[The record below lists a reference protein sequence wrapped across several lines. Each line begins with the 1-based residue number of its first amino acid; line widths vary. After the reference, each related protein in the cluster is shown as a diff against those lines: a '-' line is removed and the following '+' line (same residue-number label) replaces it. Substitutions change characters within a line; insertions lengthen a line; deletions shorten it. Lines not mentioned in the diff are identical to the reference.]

1 MAVELRPLDVGR
13 DLPRLAELLTTDNPE
28 VVTVEQV
35 RELFRQESPER
46 VSRRTV
52 AVDGDGR
59 LVGSGFAVRDPWD
72 KPGDFWVRVIV
83 DPDVQNRGVGS
94 LLYDDVTR
102 FARERGATRLSS
114 QVRDNAPGAL
124 RFAERRGFAID
135 RHIFESTLD
144 LATFDEAPFAGALA
158 AAEAAGFRF
167 FSLADLEPSEEA
179 QRRLY
184 ELNRATAADVPGTEE
199 EFAPFEQFRKF
210 VFEASWYRADGQL
223 VAAHGDTWV
232 GLAAVGIFPHNNSA
246 YHMHSGVLRAYR
258 GRGLA
263 HALKLL
269 SIRCAKR
276 HGAAYIRTNND
287 SQNAPMLTVNR
298 KFGYRPEPGFYRLKA
313 TLS

>member
-1 MAVELRPLDVGR
+1 MAVQVRPLDLGR
-13 DLPRLAELLTTDNPE
+13 DLPRLAELLTMDSPE
-28 VVTVEQV
+28 LVTVEQV
-35 RELFRQESPER
+35 QELFRQESPER

-59 LVGSGFAVRDPWD
+59 VVGSGFAVRDPWD
-72 KPGDFWVRVIV
+72 KPGDFWVRAIV
-83 DPDVQNRGVGS
+83 DPAMQNRGVGS
-94 LLYDDVTR
+94 QLYDDVTR
-102 FARERGATRLSS
+102 FARERGATRLFS

-135 RHIFESTLD
+135 HHIFESTLD

-210 VFEASWYRADGQL
+210 VFEASWYRADGQI

-232 GLAAVGIFPHNNSA
+232 GLAAVGIFPHNSSA
-246 YHMHSGVLRAYR
+246 YNMHSGVLREYR

-269 SIRCAKR
+269 SIRCARR

-287 SQNAPMLTVNR
+287 SQNAPMLAINR

-313 TLS
+313 ILA